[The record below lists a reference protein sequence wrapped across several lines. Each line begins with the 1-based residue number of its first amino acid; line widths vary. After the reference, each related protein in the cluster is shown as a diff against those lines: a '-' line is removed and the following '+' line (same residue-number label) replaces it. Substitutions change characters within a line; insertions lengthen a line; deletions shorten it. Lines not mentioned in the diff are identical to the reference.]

1 MVMLLVL
8 SWRGGR
14 VRYDCRSLA
23 CVIVLLLGRVRVA
36 GRFVAEL
43 QGVDLVSGFV
53 SELEGGAARCRA
65 PLRVYVLGRLW
76 QALPRMEG
84 VGHLP
89 ARGERLR
96 APRQ

>member
-14 VRYDCRSLA
+14 VHYDCRSLA
-23 CVIVLLLGRVRVA
+23 CLLVLLLGRVRVA

-76 QALPRMEG
+76 QALRRLEA
-84 VGHLP
+84 VGHLT
-89 ARGERLR
+89 AGGKRLR
-96 APRQ
+96 ALRQ